1 MMGMTMKDISQTTIK
16 SKDDSCF
23 KHEKK
28 QTVTEKKEEEE
39 ENR

>member
-1 MMGMTMKDISQTTIK
+1 MGMTMKDISQTTIK

-28 QTVTEKKEEEE
+28 TNSHRKKEEEE
-39 ENR
+39 NR